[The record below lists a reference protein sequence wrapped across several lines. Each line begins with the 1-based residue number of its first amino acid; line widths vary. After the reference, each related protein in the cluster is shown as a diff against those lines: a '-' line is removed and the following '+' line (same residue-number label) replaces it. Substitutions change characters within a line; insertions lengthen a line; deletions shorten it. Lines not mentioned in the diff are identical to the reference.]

1 MWSVGC
7 IFAEMAMQGHP
18 LFPGDSE
25 IDQIFK
31 IFRFVSLLPFVYRF
45 DVLKLHRLLG
55 TPTEAEWP
63 GVSSLPDYKP
73 TFPQWSRKDV
83 GEAVP
88 QLDPCGL
95 DLLRQ
100 MLIYDSA
107 KRISGASPPTP
118 FTHG

>member
-1 MWSVGC
+1 MTRFLKSLGS
-7 IFAEMAMQGHP
+7 
-18 LFPGDSE
+18 LFFTSE
-25 IDQIFK
+25 DIDVIN
-31 IFRFVSLLPFVYRF
+31 LY
-45 DVLKLHRLLG
+45 RLLG

-73 TFPQWSRKDV
+73 TFPRWSRKDI

-107 KRISGASPPTP
+107 KRISGMFPLAHLYIVVLRHTLPAKNALKHQYFDGFEP
-118 FTHG
+118 H